1 MLERQRSGGR
11 NDGCGERVIPRARSF
26 SIILLAVLALLF
38 VTDRAS
44 AAPSRGWS
52 NKDALELAKQA
63 IEAKK
68 NGDAKTCVLR
78 DQQSLALED
87 HPYVKLHLSACL
99 LALGRYREALIPA
112 RDALAAALRSDDDEL
127 KVSAQKRV
135 QEILPKLAHIKL
147 KLPTKREGIKVT
159 INGRPLKPSD
169 LKDPRYTM
177 DPGDYVVEA
186 EREEKGESYLFRDK
200 GTLEPGEDKTIEIL
214 LKKKNLPPGQQECLD
229 TAETYEAKL
238 KCIEEKQTKP
248 NIRLGLDMSA
258 YTDSTNVHVLT
269 PGINFGVSSP
279 TSGWN
284 FGGSYI
290 LDIVTA
296 ASPDLVSQASR
307 RFREER
313 HVGTVNGGYKIG
325 VATFGANAF
334 IGREPDYL
342 AQNVGVN
349 ASFELF
355 DKLVTPSVAYGFS
368 YDRIGMRNSPF
379 ANFER
384 NLATHSPQVGITFV
398 LSPTTLLVTGVSV
411 GIERGENS
419 KLYRFI
425 PMFPVDISGRVPAGA
440 SYDLVNAVRLNVRP
454 REVVPRTRDRVAF
467 GARINHR
474 LTPSS
479 TIRIEERLY
488 TDSWGIKAST
498 TDGRY
503 LVDLGERLRVW
514 PHLRLHA
521 QTGASFYQLAYGAVL
536 DADGQPLIIPRYRS
550 TDRELSPMVAGTV
563 GGGARIALTSE
574 KSETQLAIIVSGEVM
589 YNRYFASLFIKSRTA
604 IWGTVGLEAEF

>member
-1 MLERQRSGGR
+1 
-11 NDGCGERVIPRARSF
+11 VISRARIF
-26 SIILLAVLALLF
+26 RAFFTALLALFF
-38 VTDRAS
+38 VTEGAS

-52 NKDALELAKQA
+52 KPEALDLAKQA

-68 NGDAKTCVLR
+68 AGDAKTCVLK

-99 LALGRYREALIPA
+99 LALGRYKEALIPA
-112 RDALAAALRSDDDEL
+112 RDALAAALRNEDDEL

-135 QEILPKLAHIKL
+135 QEILPKLAHIRL
-147 KLPTKREGIKVT
+147 KLPTKLENIKVS
-159 INGRPLKPSD
+159 INGRPLRPQD

-177 DPGDYVVEA
+177 DPGDYAIEA
-186 EREEKGESYLFRDK
+186 EREEKGDQYFFRDK
-200 GTLEPGEDKTIEIL
+200 GTLEPGEEKTVEVL
-214 LKKKNLPPGQQECLD
+214 LKKKAVPPGQQECLD
-229 TAETYEAKL
+229 AAESYEAKL
-238 KCIEEKQTKP
+238 RCIEEKQTKP
-248 NIRLGLDMSA
+248 NVRIGVEMSG

-269 PGINFGVSSP
+269 PGINAGVSSP

-284 FGGSYI
+284 VGGSYL

-313 HVGTVNGGYKIG
+313 HVGTLSGGYKIG
-325 VATFGANAF
+325 IVQLGANGF
-334 IGREPDYL
+334 LGREPDYL
-342 AQNVGVN
+342 SQSVGVN

-355 DKLVTPSVAYGFS
+355 DKLVTPRVGYNFS
-368 YDRIGMRNSPF
+368 YDRIGMRDSPYV
-379 ANFER
+379 NFER
-384 NLATHSPQVGITFV
+384 NLTTHSPEAGITFV
-398 LSPTTLLVTGVSV
+398 LSPTTLLVTGISV

-425 PMFPVDISGRVPAGA
+425 PMFPLEISGRVPAGA
-440 SYDLVNAVRLNVRP
+440 SYELVNATRLNIRP
-454 REVVPRTRDRVAF
+454 REVVPRTRDRVAV

-474 LTPSS
+474 LSANG
-479 TIRIEERLY
+479 TIRIEERIY
-488 TDSWGIKAST
+488 SDSWGIKAST

-503 LVDLGERLRVW
+503 LHDLGEHLRVW

-521 QTGASFYQLAYGAVL
+521 QTGAEFYQLAYGAAVET
-536 DADGQPLIIPRYRS
+536 DGSLVIPQYRT
-550 TDRELSPMVAGTV
+550 TDRELSPMLAATV
-563 GGGARIALTSE
+563 GGGARIALTGE

-589 YNRYFASLFIKSRTA
+589 YNRYLASLFIKSRTA
-604 IWGTVGLEAEF
+604 VWGTVGFEAEF